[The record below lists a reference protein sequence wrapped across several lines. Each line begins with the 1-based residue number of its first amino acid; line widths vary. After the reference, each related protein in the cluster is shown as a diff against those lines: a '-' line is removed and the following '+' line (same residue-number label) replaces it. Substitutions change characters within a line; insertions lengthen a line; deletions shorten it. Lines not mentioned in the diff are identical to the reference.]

1 MFNSRYLQLS
11 LRELLAETVMCRRI
25 FLAHSVMAS
34 GIGEVLSG
42 FVVLSSDPGGGSGM

>member
-1 MFNSRYLQLS
+1 MFNSRYPQLS
-11 LRELLAETVMCRRI
+11 SREQLAETVMCRRI
-25 FLAHSVMAS
+25 LVAHSVMAS

>member
-11 LRELLAETVMCRRI
+11 PRALLAETVMCRRI
-25 FLAHSVMAS
+25 LVTHSVMAS

-42 FVVLSSDPGGGSGM
+42 FAVLSIDPGGGSGM

>member
-1 MFNSRYLQLS
+1 MFNSRNPQLFP
-11 LRELLAETVMCRRI
+11 REPLAETVMCRRI
-25 FLAHSVMAS
+25 FVAHSVMAS

>member
-1 MFNSRYLQLS
+1 MFNSRYPQLS
-11 LRELLAETVMCRRI
+11 PRAPLAETVMCRRI
-25 FLAHSVMAS
+25 LVTHSVMAS

>member
-1 MFNSRYLQLS
+1 MFNSRNPQLP

-25 FLAHSVMAS
+25 FVAHSVMAS